1 MRSSRFMAESTLQ
14 KDFKLTK
21 AEKEKEIQA
30 QAQAELYQAY
40 PLPGNISEMKSFAF
54 GQFTWRDVLM
64 MGGSILVGVILA
76 LPLQVFIP
84 QWLAVVIGALIG
96 LPFAFLSIKH
106 VFTGNLPIEERIKIA
121 LSERGQSNLLYWDKT
136 KNKNGAY
143 VESSTQSFVPE
154 LEFTADDVILLP
166 GDQGGFTVIEL
177 SVDDIS
183 QAKNT
188 DMLGVVNSF
197 ARFLDSLI
205 QDSDCTPIQIMLKS
219 VPKNLK
225 EYISL
230 AEQRAMEIEESGR
243 YLAAER
249 ASDYAELLIELDEDK
264 AFYYK
269 YYIIITYRE
278 DTEKVGEETMNTAS
292 VRRQKLKEKGLNPL
306 NKRAKAAKDADFA
319 VGMTEEERKEAMK
332 QRNKEAEFG
341 RKRTREAL
349 GRRVGMAVNMI
360 RDLGSTH
367 TAVQP
372 RVLSEHEIAKLI
384 FDCYNSEDKNV
395 VDSVL
400 SGALLDKDTIYSI
413 QMYQQYPELFSLPQ
427 KPKQSKTLAAQKSGA
442 FTMRKG

>member
-1 MRSSRFMAESTLQ
+1 MAESTLQ

-21 AEKEKEIQA
+21 AEREKEIQA
-30 QAQAELYQAY
+30 EAQAQLYQAY
-40 PLPGNISEMKSFAF
+40 PLPDNISEMKSFAF
-54 GQFTWRDVLM
+54 GQFTWRDVIM
-64 MGGSILVGVILA
+64 MGGSELVGVILA

-84 QWLAVVIGALIG
+84 QWLAIVIGAVIG

-106 VFTGNLPIEERIKIA
+106 IFTGNLPIEQRIKIA
-121 LSERGQSNLLYWDKT
+121 LAERGQANLLYWDKT
-136 KNKNGAY
+136 KERSGEYAS
-143 VESSTQSFVPE
+143 SSTQSFVPE
-154 LEFTADDVILLP
+154 LEFTAEDIIMLP
-166 GDQGGFTVIEL
+166 NDKGGFCVIEL

-197 ARFLDSLI
+197 RRFLDSLI

-225 EYISL
+225 EYISS
-230 AEQRAMEIEESGR
+230 AEQRAMEIEESGK
-243 YLAAER
+243 YLCAER
-249 ASDYAELLIELDEDK
+249 ALDYAELLLELDEDR

-278 DTEKVGEETMNTAS
+278 DAEKVGEETMNTAS

-306 NKRAKAAKDADFA
+306 NKRAKAARDADFA
-319 VGMTEEERKEAMK
+319 IGMTEEERKEEMK
-332 QRNKEAEFG
+332 RRNKEAEFG
-341 RKRTREAL
+341 RKRTKEAL

-384 FDCYNSEDKNV
+384 FDCYNSEDKNI

-413 QMYQQYPELFSLPQ
+413 NMYRQYPELFSLPE
-427 KPKQSKTLAAQKSGA
+427 KTRESKTLAAQKRGA
-442 FTMRKG
+442 YTTREG